1 MPQQGDTIQIILIQ
15 ELAGVQ
21 LSNTTYWRVDDLGA
35 DPPTS
40 VGLTD
45 VMTGYFD
52 SIKHVL
58 TPSWSLV
65 CGIYKNIS
73 RIEAKNIVFDTKT
86 GEGLIDSHPSDQ
98 VVRFNRYA
106 SNLAPLPIKVAHGA
120 FNQTGT
126 IKSLS
131 TRGRVNDMSLLTTLQ
146 NFLRT
151 QQIFGAN
158 WTLGP
163 QLRITETPPPNATYQ
178 YSNITQCQPAG
189 RIFKLG
195 VRKTSLC
202 ALA

>member
-1 MPQQGDTIQIILIQ
+1 MPQQGDTIRIQFIQ

-21 LSNTTYWRVDDLGA
+21 MSNTTYWRVDDLGA
-35 DPPTS
+35 DPVTS

-65 CGIYKNIS
+65 CGIYNNIT
-73 RIEAKNIVFDTKT
+73 RIEAKQVVFDTKT
-86 GEGLIDSHPSDQ
+86 GEGIIDSHPSDQ

-106 SNLAPLPIKVAHGA
+106 QNIAPLAIRPSHGA

-151 QQIFGAN
+151 QQVFGVN

-163 QLRITETPPPNATYQ
+163 LLRIREVGPPTPVYQ
-178 YSNITQCQPAG
+178 YNSITQCQPAG

-195 VRKTSLC
+195 SRKTSLC